1 MKYNSSGAMCAS
13 PGGDQPDK
21 HKQPKNGQ
29 QPPDKQ
35 PKNGQK
41 QPKKQRHTKR
51 FTAQEE
57 ALRVEAIVD
66 AKERDMAARG
76 RCERCW
82 HNARDGHCICAHLE
96 ALRFRLDVRFVLYT
110 HHKEYYCAGDDAK
123 VLAAV
128 APDDAEVFVHGR
140 RGDDARLGAILRAPC
155 AERRCLL
162 LFPDDGAATVD
173 SFFAAPGAAPVPA
186 RGAAAGAPFYV
197 VVVDATWTLAR
208 KMARHLDRLLGGA
221 LPHVKLETDVV
232 SVYARTQSKTGR
244 VCTVEAVA
252 LFLREVGESDELFRK
267 MVAMVET
274 NNRALKHEYA
284 KRRADLWASGPTMGN
299 PAWYYAMRVD
309 EGVS

>member
-1 MKYNSSGAMCAS
+1 MCAS
-13 PGGDQPDK
+13 PSGDQRPPAE
-21 HKQPKNGQ
+21 QPTNGQ
-29 QPPDKQ
+29 QPPSKQ
-35 PKNGQK
+35 PKNDQSSKQQK
-41 QPKKQRHTKR
+41 KRHHTKR

-82 HNARDGHCICAHLE
+82 HNARDGHCICARLE
-96 ALRFRLDVRFVLYT
+96 TLRFRLDVRFVLYT
-110 HHKEYYCAGDDAK
+110 HHKEYYCAGDDARSSRRR
-123 VLAAV
+123 ARR
-128 APDDAEVFVHGR
+128 R
-140 RGDDARLGAILRAPC
+140 RGLRARPPRRRRAAGAILRAPC

-173 SFFAAPGAAPVPA
+173 SFFAAHGAAPVPA

-208 KMARHLDRLLGGA
+208 KMARHLDRLLGNK
-221 LPHVKLETDVV
+221 LPHVKLDTDLV

-274 NNRALKHEYA
+274 NNR
-284 KRRADLWASGPTMGN
+284 
-299 PAWYYAMRVD
+299 
-309 EGVS
+309 